1 MKYTTWNCTPALHL
15 FFKLLLESWSPGGA
29 RAPRGSRLATFLP
42 KLPGGMSPWKPCWVL
57 ASWPHHISWIQL
69 HFGNF
74 SVTLV
79 TLTIFHFIIMRQ
91 NSSTCFAFQNV
102 NLLKNQRKSRCST
115 LIDRIESP
123 IRKQV
128 SKSKQR
134 FQSSRRGWGNEAR
147 GHRWSRFGAP
157 KRCLPGR
164 RVLSLRNNRVLDQKW
179 NRSDCSTPK
188 RRIQWNMDIKD
199 AQAAPSAYLCL
210 RCGAVSD
217 LQANWAWNQVQKFYS
232 MEKNASWR
240 T

>member
-15 FFKLLLESWSPGGA
+15 FFKLLLESWSPGVPGPHEEA
-29 RAPRGSRLATFLP
+29 VSPHSSPSSPVERLLESHV
-42 KLPGGMSPWKPCWVL
+42 GIL

-74 SVTLV
+74 SITLV

-123 IRKQV
+123 IRKQA

-134 FQSSRRGWGNEAR
+134 FQSTHRGWGNEAR
-147 GHRWSRFGAP
+147 AHRWSRFGAP
-157 KRCLPGR
+157 KRCLPRR

-179 NRSDCSTPK
+179 NRSDSSTPK
-188 RRIQWNMDIKD
+188 RRIQWNMDIND

-210 RCGAVSD
+210 RCGAVSG

-232 MEKNASWR
+232 MEKNASWK